1 MMESTIMQPAYKIF
15 KMRIFF
21 ILLLL
26 VFNVCSFA
34 QVIPVGTIKKTNKLN
49 SVTITDLGAAP
60 LNNWPRFQF
69 KGSIQT
75 NGSNAAIVENG
86 FVFKEGYYETLP
98 SLQNADRVVSVSSGL
113 SDFIATISDFPQP
126 SSRSLG
132 TLYSVRAFIKN
143 SFGQISYSD
152 EYIIQVNYNY
162 CELSPCLN
170 GSGCLN
176 SSLGPICLCTID
188 FCDNCCSALA
198 SDPYCPGG
206 GEVSCN
212 VNYNTAASTQTLKY
226 KYQNSLIKANTQ
238 ISIWD
243 NSIIF
248 NTAQPV
254 LIKAK

>member
-26 VFNVCSFA
+26 VFTDCSFA

-69 KGSIQT
+69 KGSIQI

-98 SLQNADRVVSVSSGL
+98 SLQNADRVVSVSSGF
-113 SDFIATISDFPQP
+113 SDFTATIGDFPQP

-132 TLYSVRAFIKN
+132 TIYSVRAYIKN

-170 GSGCLN
+170 GAGCLN

-188 FCDNCCSALA
+188 FCDNCCSAQA

-206 GEVSCN
+206 GEFSCN
-212 VNYNTAASTQTLKY
+212 VNYNIAASTLTQKF
-226 KYQNSLIKANTQ
+226 KYQNSIIKTNSE
-238 ISIWD
+238 ISIWGTD
-243 NSIIF
+243 TITINSQSF
-248 NTAQPV
+248 VTK
-254 LIKAK
+254 LK

>member
-26 VFNVCSFA
+26 VFTDCSFA

-113 SDFIATISDFPQP
+113 SDFIATIGDFPQP
-126 SSRSLG
+126 SSLG
-132 TLYSVRAFIKN
+132 TLYAVRAYIKN
-143 SFGQISYSD
+143 SFGQVSYSE

-170 GSGCLN
+170 GAGCISGN
-176 SSLGPICLCTID
+176 LGPICLCTID

-206 GEVSCN
+206 GEWSCN

-243 NSIIF
+243 NSTIF